1 MYKKLILTFTLAAG
15 LSVLPNAFAAPPPA
29 PGKQRTTTQ
38 APPPKP
44 NTTGTNKHSEDS
56 IDVLV
61 AIKAR
66 PQPAPPSKPNTT
78 RPQNHGEDSIDVF
91 AVDMTTAPE
100 PKYKRPG
107 RPPPKGRYGEDS
119 ATVLA
124 WKQTPLR
131 PGAPRPKGRH
141 SEDSIDVL
149 AVDFTTAPEPKYK
162 RPGRPP
168 PKGKYG
174 EDRID
179 VLAFKAR
186 PQPAPPSKPN
196 TTKTPVHSEDSA
208 TVLAATAPP
217 KQVTPPGGV
226 RKQNIAPGGPKHSED
241 SATVLAWKIPPPPRR
256 PIKHGLDSTIV

>member
-61 AIKAR
+61 AFKAR

-107 RPPPKGRYGEDS
+107 RPPPKG
-119 ATVLA
+119 
-124 WKQTPLR
+124 
-131 PGAPRPKGRH
+131 
-141 SEDSIDVL
+141 
-149 AVDFTTAPEPKYK
+149 
-162 RPGRPP
+162 
-168 PKGKYG
+168 KYG

-179 VLAFKAR
+179 VLALKAR

-196 TTKTPVHSEDSA
+196 TTKTPVHSEDS
-208 TVLAATAPP
+208 
-217 KQVTPPGGV
+217 
-226 RKQNIAPGGPKHSED
+226 I
-241 SATVLAWKIPPPPRR
+241 TVLAWKQTPPRPGAPRPKGRHSEDSIDVLAADIPPMKPRDFGR
-256 PIKHGLDSTIV
+256 PGKPKGRHGEDSTIV

>member
-61 AIKAR
+61 AFKAR

-124 WKQTPLR
+124 ALKQR
-131 PGAPRPKGRH
+131 
-141 SEDSIDVL
+141 
-149 AVDFTTAPEPKYK
+149 TTAVPAPSPAPSKPISHGLDNET
-162 RPGRPP
+162 
-168 PKGKYG
+168 
-174 EDRID
+174 
-179 VLAFKAR
+179 VFVAFKNAGTK
-186 PQPAPPSKPN
+186 PGPAPKPN
-196 TTKTPVHSEDSA
+196 TTKT
-208 TVLAATAPP
+208 
-217 KQVTPPGGV
+217 GG
-226 RKQNIAPGGPKHSED
+226 QNQEQD
-241 SATVLAWKIPPPPRR
+241 N
-256 PIKHGLDSTIV
+256 TIV